1 MEDFTEAAETAR
13 EEIREDITV
22 TKRRFKEISR
32 LSDFCLIDIR
42 ILFIVV
48 SVYSSVANIIS
59 TTANN
64 EATNDSQS
72 DRLFNITSRP
82 EHQNVV
88 VRSVSNAV
96 LWNCRDFSVTNYYYQ
111 ALYGMLIGAF
121 FAIVLVFLAARLT
134 VMCGWRYRLSQNL
147 HNVLWQMV
155 IVQRLKEIVSEY
167 GPEDDYTEQKA
178 ESYQDQWNEHKKVS
192 IPWTLKA
199 IPYFEAVFMVI
210 AMPFIMTS
218 YDLSPLAC
226 FTGPDESTITFNNVT
241 GRVTLDFEPKLI
253 TYQQVAIILS
263 FVLTIPIISLAIL
276 LYCNYRS
283 VVNNMTAEVDNDDIA
298 KPDDSHRSPG
308 GGDSSFTLSSAIDII
323 NFMTTEGETTRRKNM
338 LTEGIAADKLAKTAT
353 SELSDV

>member
-1 MEDFTEAAETAR
+1 MEGFTESVV
-13 EEIREDITV
+13 EEIREDVAV
-22 TKRRFKEISR
+22 TKRRFKEMSR

-48 SVYSSVANIIS
+48 SVYSSVANIIA

-64 EATNDSQS
+64 EATNDSES
-72 DRLFNITSRP
+72 DRPFNITSRP
-82 EHQNVV
+82 EHRNVV
-88 VRSVSNAV
+88 IRSVSNAV

-192 IPWTLKA
+192 IPWTIKS

-226 FTGPDESTITFNNVT
+226 FTGPDESTITFNNAT
-241 GRVTLDFEPKLI
+241 GRVTLEFKPELI

-263 FVLTIPIISLAIL
+263 FTLTIPIISFAIV

-283 VVNNMTAEVDNDDIA
+283 VVKRMTAEVDNDDIP
-298 KPDDSHRSPG
+298 KPDESHRSAG
-308 GGDSSFTLSSAIDII
+308 GGDGGITLSSAIDII
-323 NFMTTEGETTRRKNM
+323 NLMTTDGETTRRMNM
-338 LTEGIAADKLAKTAT
+338 ITEGVAEDKLAKTVT
-353 SELSDV
+353 SELSHV